1 MSIATAKI
9 QFYPSWPS
17 CPFLTQVQYF
27 FIDTNKFSADYLRP
41 IMIIQWTLLFH
52 RGIPYSTFT
61 TAQRRFPRIHHCTH
75 ASSTNLHC
83 ILHASLSDVPISQGT
98 RLTQF
103 IEQQRALLSN
113 ALIWYRSFCERTNR
127 VCKRIFCQNKDTKD
141 IERLKRD
148 FYKINL
154 RTMPPNTTNETFWDD
169 FFFVFFIEIKLV
181 LFCTCLL
188 LTKKMI
194 FN

>member
-1 MSIATAKI
+1 MNSIIPRGYSLFNFHHTSSERNGDSLA
-9 QFYPSWPS
+9 S
-17 CPFLTQVQYF
+17 
-27 FIDTNKFSADYLRP
+27 
-41 IMIIQWTLLFH
+41 IIARTLVLV
-52 RGIPYSTFT
+52 
-61 TAQRRFPRIHHCTH
+61 AQT
-75 ASSTNLHC
+75 C
-83 ILHASLSDVPISQGT
+83 IAYYMPVYSLSDVPISQGT
-98 RLTQF
+98 SLTQF

-127 VCKRIFCQNKDTKD
+127 VCKRIFCQNKDAKD

-154 RTMPPNTTNETFWDD
+154 RTMPPNATNETFWDD
-169 FFFVFFIEIKLV
+169 LLLFFVFFIEIKLV